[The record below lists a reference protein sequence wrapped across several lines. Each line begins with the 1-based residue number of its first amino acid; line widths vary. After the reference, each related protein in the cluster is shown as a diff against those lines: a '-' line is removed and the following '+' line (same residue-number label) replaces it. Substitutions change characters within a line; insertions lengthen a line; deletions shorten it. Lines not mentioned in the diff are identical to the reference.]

1 MQRQN
6 ETKKGDAKVKGKYLN
21 PKADLTFKLVF
32 GEHKDLTMSFLNA
45 LLPLAED
52 APITSIEYETPEMV
66 PEKSDG
72 KNSVVD
78 VRCTDA
84 RGRHFIVEMQMSWH
98 EEFKK
103 RIIMNASKAVMKQ
116 VGTAEVFTRI
126 QPVYSLN
133 LLNDKRFQ
141 PDNDDFYHD
150 YAILNVDHPERSLDY
165 LRFVFVE
172 LPKFKPRNVLEKKMA
187 VLWLRFL
194 TEINENTDEV
204 PAELLENEQ
213 IRKALSI
220 VEKSAMTEGQLYV
233 YERFWDQVNREHV
246 LAEGNF
252 NDGLAIGEAKG
263 RAEGRAE
270 GIRNE
275 KLENA
280 RKMKQLGIDISTI
293 SQVTGLPVEE
303 IEAL

>member
-1 MQRQN
+1 MQTRR
-6 ETKKGDAKVKGKYLN
+6 EKEKGDVKVKGKYLN

-32 GEHKDLTMSFLNA
+32 GENKDLAMSFLNA

-66 PEKSDG
+66 PGKDGG

-84 RGRHFIVEMQMSWH
+84 RGRRFIVEMQMSWH

-116 VGTAEVFTRI
+116 VGTAEVFTKI

-133 LLNDKRFQ
+133 LLNDERFQ
-141 PDNDDFYHD
+141 PDTDDFYHD

-220 VEKSAMTEGQLYV
+220 VEKSAMNESQLYS
-233 YERFWDQVNREHV
+233 YERFWDQVNREFV
-246 LAEGNF
+246 LAEANYS
-252 NDGLAIGEAKG
+252 DGLAKG
-263 RAEGRAE
+263 KTEGKAEGRAE
-270 GIRNE
+270 GMQQKN
-275 KLENA
+275 LENA
-280 RKMKQLGIDISTI
+280 RKMKDKGYPTQDIAEI
-293 SQVTGLPVEE
+293 TGLSPEQ
-303 IEAL
+303 IMKL